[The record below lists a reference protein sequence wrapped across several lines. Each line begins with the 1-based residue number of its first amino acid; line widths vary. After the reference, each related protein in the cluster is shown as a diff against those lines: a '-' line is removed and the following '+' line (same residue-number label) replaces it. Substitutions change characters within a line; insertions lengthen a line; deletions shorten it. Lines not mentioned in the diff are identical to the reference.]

1 MSRPSLA
8 LALGAL
14 ALPWCLLGCPASRD
28 AEVATSAGHVARA
41 IEALRSA
48 PNDAKRAPL
57 EALAKVSCASPEV
70 CAVRDACQAAYKLH
84 VEAVELTQMAKS
96 AMAEGK
102 TPRASKLAISAQQ
115 NLSLAAG
122 QLEGCIQRE
131 GELRHRFNL

>member
-1 MSRPSLA
+1 MRRSALA

-14 ALPWCLLGCPASRD
+14 ALLWCLAACSSRD
-28 AEVATSAGHVARA
+28 AELAASAGQVARG
-41 IEALRSA
+41 IEALRNA

-57 EALAKVSCASPEV
+57 EALAKVTCASPEV
-70 CAVRDACQAAYKLH
+70 CAVRDACHAAYKLH

-115 NLSLAAG
+115 SLSLAAG
-122 QLEGCIQRE
+122 QVEGCIQRE
-131 GELRHRFNL
+131 GELRHRFKL